1 MVTKTKQGATDPS
14 RVFEKVQEARF
25 FLDRM
30 AENETNP
37 QIFCYYLSAFLNSSR
52 VTIFRLYGVTRTL
65 WSEAAKHALKAR
77 VYAHPQIG
85 SLRMKSN
92 VETHENGVHIWK
104 QHTISIVPNPP
115 ERWPSRFEPRYEPER
130 WKSRWDESFE
140 TKLTFLGWQ
149 FVGDSSNLV
158 SLCREGLQALEDFAV
173 QAISTGK
180 IGSPQCLK

>member
-1 MVTKTKQGATDPS
+1 MATKAKPGATDPS

-37 QIFCYYLSAFLNSSR
+37 QVFCHYLSAFLNSFR
-52 VTIFRLYGVTRTL
+52 VTIFRLYGVTRTRRGD
-65 WSEAAKHALKAR
+65 AAKNALRAR
-77 VYAHPQIG
+77 VEAHPQIG
-85 SLRMKSN
+85 PLRLKSN

-104 QHTISIVPNPP
+104 QHKISTVPKPV
-115 ERWPSRFEPRYEPER
+115 ERWPSNYKPHFVPER
-130 WKSRWDESFE
+130 LNSRFDESFE

-158 SLCREGLQALEDFAV
+158 TLCREGVQALEDFAV
-173 QAISTGK
+173 QAISNG
-180 IGSPQCLK
+180 QD